1 MADSVLATVRS
12 IISWYETRTENY
24 DSPIKKGMN
33 RDKREAH
40 EKARSRILSDQE
52 IRDVWAAASDGTAFG
67 AIVKLLLLTG
77 QRREKVATMK
87 WSDIKDGTW
96 TISTENREKGN
107 AGSLRLPPIA
117 VEIIASQSQVDNNPY
132 VFPGDARRRR
142 KTADRSRPACFS
154 AWAQRKAQ
162 LDARLPADMPGWVIH
177 DLRRTARS
185 LMSRAGVGNDIAE
198 RVLGHRIAGV
208 QGIYNRHDY
217 EDEKADAL
225 RRLAALIDKIV
236 HPPAD
241 TNIVNFP
248 AGAVV
253 KVGG

>member
-117 VEIIASQSQVDNNPY
+117 VEIIASQSQVDKNPY
-132 VFPGDARRRR
+132 VF
-142 KTADRSRPACFS
+142 S
-154 AWAQRKAQ
+154 W
-162 LDARLPADMPGWVIH
+162 
-177 DLRRTARS
+177 RRTATAQDRRPVAAG
-185 LMSRAGVGNDIAE
+185 LLQRVGATKGPARRA
-198 RVLGHRIAGV
+198 
-208 QGIYNRHDY
+208 
-217 EDEKADAL
+217 
-225 RRLAALIDKIV
+225 AAR
-236 HPPAD
+236 
-241 TNIVNFP
+241 
-248 AGAVV
+248 
-253 KVGG
+253 